1 LGRRCRPQEGKQ
13 EEISMRVRSI
23 SITAS
28 FVFGLVTS
36 AFGQNPQTPAAPR
49 GPMTSPPFTSHGPL
63 NCPPGVDEQKA
74 PAVGGETTGSGGNL
88 SRNLSESEGVVCP
101 PAGVDAGIVEH
112 PFPGGSLRVIPP
124 PGSPGGDQS
133 IRPK

>member
-1 LGRRCRPQEGKQ
+1 
-13 EEISMRVRSI
+13 MRVRSI
-23 SITAS
+23 LITAS

-36 AFGQNPQTPAAPR
+36 AFGQNPQTPGAPR
-49 GPMTSPPFTSHGPL
+49 GPMTSPPFTSDGRL
-63 NCPPGVDEQKA
+63 NCPPGVDERKA

-88 SRNLSESEGVVCP
+88 SRSLSESEGVVCP
-101 PAGVDAGIVEH
+101 PAGVDPGIVEH
-112 PFPGGSLRVIPP
+112 PPPGGSLRVIPP